1 MPVIQ
6 NLDSAGDTPN
16 VKVGS
21 SGLNQILSRLE
32 DSKFIDLYFLNDEG
46 KAILTRDVIELALEQ
61 VSIQYNGDQ
70 YLSKVYPNFI
80 KMDTDIDKQ
89 MKEYKANVK
98 ALIATAVQMINA
110 NKEMSKEQDKVATE
124 EPDLSET
131 PEENSEETSEESEPP
146 IQEPS

>member
-6 NLDSAGDTPN
+6 NLDSVGDTPS

-32 DSKFIDLYFLNDEG
+32 ESKFIDLYFLNDEG

-89 MKEYKANVK
+89 MKEYKASVK

-110 NKEMSKEQDKVATE
+110 NKEMSKEQNKVATE
-124 EPDLSET
+124 EPDMSET
-131 PEENSEETSEESEPP
+131 PEESKPP

>member
-6 NLDSAGDTPN
+6 NLDSVGDTPS

-32 DSKFIDLYFLNDEG
+32 ESKFIDLYFLNDEG

-89 MKEYKANVK
+89 MKEYKASVK

-110 NKEMSKEQDKVATE
+110 NKEMSKEQNKVATE
-124 EPDLSET
+124 EPDMSET
-131 PEENSEETSEESEPP
+131 PGESKPP